1 VVLRRSIRM
10 VVPRSFS
17 TGPLYRGAGCYFL
30 ERTSA
35 PKLKTTLA
43 QASASSTGG
52 PGPVYSFN
60 APGPSSEPSHRAVF
74 GLFLAPRKSPNSGQT
89 SPAPVAS
96 TGGRSGH
103 SGTLQG
109 ATGGTQTHSRRTG
122 SKLGRLHCAR
132 QGLVRVP
139 ESNTKYGGKGRKT
152 GVNWR
157 PLSSQV
163 SVSPQGFPS
172 QKIVF
177 RMLGRASPRC
187 SQANYLLSALGPPG
201 LASRR
206 LRSSLRQAGLACRP
220 ADGQGAGYAACW
232 PRLIRTSPP

>member
-1 VVLRRSIRM
+1 
-10 VVPRSFS
+10 
-17 TGPLYRGAGCYFL
+17 
-30 ERTSA
+30 
-35 PKLKTTLA
+35 LKTTLA

-52 PGPVYSFN
+52 PGPVHSFN
-60 APGPSSEPSHRAVF
+60 APGPSSEPFPSRLTQKPLTQAVLSEPFF
-74 GLFLAPRKSPNSGQT
+74 GSFLASRKSPNPGRT

-139 ESNTKYGGKGRKT
+139 ESNTKYGGKGGKT
-152 GVNWR
+152 GVTRR
-157 PLSSQV
+157 PLSGQV

-172 QKIVF
+172 RKNCF
-177 RMLGRASPRC
+177 PRAGSGFAPLFTG
-187 SQANYLLSALGPPG
+187 QLFIDQLLSSGTCIGGTHIRPASSFRHVRAGMPAG
-201 LASRR
+201 RWSGSRISGMLASISAGN
-206 LRSSLRQAGLACRP
+206 SSP
-220 ADGQGAGYAACW
+220 
-232 PRLIRTSPP
+232 